1 MKTLYLLVVRECY
14 NVIRLLVKECEGI
27 MTFETI
33 KRNYDR
39 KLWNKS
45 MVGLAVKKN
54 VITAEQYQEI
64 VGEAYVA

>member
-1 MKTLYLLVVRECY
+1 
-14 NVIRLLVKECEGI
+14 

-64 VGEAYVA
+64 TGEAYVAKEYLESYSEHPLSPRSK

>member
-1 MKTLYLLVVRECY
+1 
-14 NVIRLLVKECEGI
+14 

-39 KLWNKS
+39 QLWNKS